1 MWSSRCATETDGCGA
16 QRWENRLLWRD
27 YYYTRDRLQI
37 KRGGE
42 PAGANERLLWHGTG
56 RTAPA
61 TVLEHEHGGVLNLL
75 TRHVYM
81 HVHDHM

>member
-1 MWSSRCATETDGCGA
+1 MFAWRSSRCATETDGCGA

-61 TVLEHEHGGVLNLL
+61 TVLEHEHGPDP
-75 TRHVYM
+75 RFSR
-81 HVHDHM
+81 